1 MYEMNGVQFF
11 FYTSVLVTTSRM
23 LTFSLPKV
31 VIYFVSCFDNR
42 KKVFLYGKLCDVP
55 ILLNKFYTLF
65 MYIKRGILEMFQ
77 SLIVQ

>member
-42 KKVFLYGKLCDVP
+42 KKCFCMENYVMCQ
-55 ILLNKFYTLF
+55 FY
-65 MYIKRGILEMFQ
+65 
-77 SLIVQ
+77 

>member
-1 MYEMNGVQFF
+1 MYEMNGVQFS

-42 KKVFLYGKLCDVP
+42 KKCFCMENYVMCQ
-55 ILLNKFYTLF
+55 FY
-65 MYIKRGILEMFQ
+65 
-77 SLIVQ
+77 